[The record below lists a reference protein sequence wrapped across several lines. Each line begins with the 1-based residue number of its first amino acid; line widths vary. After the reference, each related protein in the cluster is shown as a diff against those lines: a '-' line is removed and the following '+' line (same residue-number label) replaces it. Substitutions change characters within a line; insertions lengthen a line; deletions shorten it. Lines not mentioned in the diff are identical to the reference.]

1 MTSITNRT
9 FEELSIGDFCIRE
22 HTVTEKDLV
31 LFAAVSGDL
40 NPVHLDAE
48 FAAQTPFKGQIAHG
62 MFTGALISAAL
73 AMQLPGPGSIYLGQ
87 NLAFKKPVMM
97 GDQLSVK
104 LTIADKHPKK
114 PVVTLDCTVTN
125 QRDDVVASGEATVLA
140 PTEKVTIETP
150 ELPNIAI
157 EQAAEA

>member
-1 MTSITNRT
+1 MASITNRT
-9 FEELSIGDFCIRE
+9 FDELSIGDFCIRE
-22 HTVTEKDLV
+22 HTVTEKDLI

-40 NPVHLDAE
+40 NPVHLDAA
-48 FAAQTPFKGQIAHG
+48 FAANTPFKGQIAHG

-87 NLAFKKPVMM
+87 NLAFKKPVKID
-97 GDQLSVK
+97 DQLTVK

-125 QRDDVVASGEATVLA
+125 QKDEVVASGDATVLA
-140 PTEKVTIETP
+140 PTEKVTIDTP
-150 ELPNIAI
+150 DMPNVQI
-157 EQAAEA
+157 EQASEV

>member
-1 MTSITNRT
+1 MASITNRT
-9 FEELSIGDFCIRE
+9 FNELSIGDFCIRE
-22 HTVTEKDLV
+22 HTVTEKDLI

-48 FAAQTPFKGQIAHG
+48 FAANTPFKGQIAHG

-87 NLAFKKPVMM
+87 NLAFKKPVKID
-97 GDQLSVK
+97 DQLTVK

-125 QRDDVVASGEATVLA
+125 QREEVVASGEATVLA
-140 PTEKVTIETP
+140 PTEKVTIDTP
-150 ELPNIAI
+150 DMPNVQI
-157 EQAAEA
+157 EQAIGA